1 MTAACSAPAESAF
14 LGEYLKGHGLAT
26 VAGCL
31 FGLLFSARFFGGM
44 SSYTRPRECFP
55 INLAFRVILLVA
67 VTIPLDQIKNVGTDS
82 FWAMRFIGD
91 VIPNFLVYFY
101 AFGLCDK
108 LCAKLKVIGEKND
121 DSNYVKV

>member
-1 MTAACSAPAESAF
+1 LGLVGIIYNFRKNFEIPEEWIQNMTAACFAPAESAF

-67 VTIPLDQIKNVGTDS
+67 VTIPLD
-82 FWAMRFIGD
+82 
-91 VIPNFLVYFY
+91 
-101 AFGLCDK
+101 
-108 LCAKLKVIGEKND
+108 
-121 DSNYVKV
+121 